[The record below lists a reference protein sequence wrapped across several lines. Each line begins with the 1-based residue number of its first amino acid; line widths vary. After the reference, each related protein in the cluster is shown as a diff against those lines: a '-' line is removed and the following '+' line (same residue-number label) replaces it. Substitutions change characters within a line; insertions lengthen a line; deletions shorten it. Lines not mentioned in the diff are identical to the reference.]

1 MFRLGRRVILRR
13 QSVHF
18 SDYSLDNY
26 QICVKLKA
34 LEVTVEKLR
43 RDIDTLQYTH
53 DLDYTNDIKNNNEV
67 DEIKEEYFKGAG

>member
-1 MFRLGRRVILRR
+1 MFRLGRQLIQHR
-13 QSVHF
+13 QSIHF

-43 RDIDTLQYTH
+43 RDIDTLQYTKNV
-53 DLDYTNDIKNNNEV
+53 DYTNDIKNNNEV